1 MAGFFDRFRVPDP
14 TPFRR
19 ELDRQG
25 YEEVLGHIRED
36 RRIHAIKVVR
46 EHTGMG
52 LVEAKNLAEAIEAGR
67 WSPATPADGQSLA
80 DRTRELLA
88 RDRVA
93 DAVLMVAKETGMTE
107 DESSRFIGS
116 LDR

>member
-1 MAGFFDRFRVPDP
+1 MAGFFDRFRAPAP

-19 ELDRQG
+19 ELDRAG
-25 YEEVLGHIRED
+25 YEEVLDHIRQD

-67 WSPATPADGQSLA
+67 WSPAGPANGQSLA

-88 RDRVA
+88 LDRVA
-93 DAVLMVAKETGMTE
+93 EAVLMVAKETGMTQ
-107 DESSRFIGS
+107 DEASRFIGA